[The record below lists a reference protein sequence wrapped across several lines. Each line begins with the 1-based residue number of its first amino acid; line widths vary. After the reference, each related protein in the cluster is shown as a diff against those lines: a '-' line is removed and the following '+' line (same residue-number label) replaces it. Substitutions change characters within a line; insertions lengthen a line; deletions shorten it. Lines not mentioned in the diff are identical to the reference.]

1 MSDTNITAVRQALL
15 LVFAGIALTVIGS
28 SLATVTG
35 RHAWRAV
42 AVIGG
47 LLQAA
52 GWALYFRRTP
62 GGAR

>member
-15 LVFAGIALTVIGS
+15 IVVAGIALTVIGS

-35 RHAWRAV
+35 RPVWRVV

-47 LLQAA
+47 LLQVA
-52 GWALYFRRTP
+52 GWALYVRRTR
-62 GGAR
+62 GGAS